1 MFKHLTFSLLF
12 GLLLGNTAI
21 AQKTAELG
29 IMLGRSYYLGEVNP
43 KTHWGNG
50 VGSFSYGVLLRYNL
64 NDRYSLKLGLNRA
77 RLEGV
82 DTDSDLLFNRAR
94 KAEFN
99 TKLTELTANIEFN
112 FLPYKLGD
120 KDKPFS
126 PYLFTG
132 FSYYWYNPET
142 SINGSEVVTSE
153 VNSGEGIAFAFGP
166 GIKLNLGRK
175 MSFNFEWGFRK
186 TFNDYLDG
194 LPNVN
199 NGIFEQAKE
208 YNNDWYA
215 IMSFMLTYKI
225 TNEGPCPAM
234 NF

>member
-1 MFKHLTFSLLF
+1 MQRHISILLLF
-12 GLLLGNTAI
+12 GFLFIQSAMG
-21 AQKTAELG
+21 QKTAELG
-29 IMLGRSYYLGEVNP
+29 LMLGRSYYLGEVNP

-50 VGSFSYGVLLRYNL
+50 VGSFSYGALLRYNL
-64 NDRYSLKLGLNRA
+64 NERYSLKLGLNRA
-77 RLEGV
+77 KLEGV
-82 DTDSDLLFNRAR
+82 DVNSDLLFNRAR
-94 KAEFN
+94 KTEFN
-99 TKLTELTANIEFN
+99 TKLTEITANIEFN

-120 KDKPFS
+120 RDKPFS

-142 SINGSEVVTSE
+142 TINGSDVVTSE
-153 VNSGEGIAFAFGP
+153 VNTDEGIAFAFGP

-186 TFNDYLDG
+186 TFTDYLDG
-194 LPNVN
+194 LPNVSN
-199 NGIFEQAKE
+199 DIFEQGKD

-215 IMSFMLTYKI
+215 IMGFMLTYKI
-225 TNEGPCPAM
+225 TDEGPCPAM

>member
-1 MFKHLTFSLLF
+1 MYKKLTIFIFFALACFLA
-12 GLLLGNTAI
+12 N

-50 VGSFSYGVLLRYNL
+50 VGSFSYGALLRYNL
-64 NDRYSLKLGLNRA
+64 NERYSLKFGLNRA
-77 RLEGV
+77 KLVGV
-82 DTDSDLLFNRAR
+82 DVDSDLLFNKAR

-112 FLPYKLGD
+112 FLPYKLGN

-126 PYLFTG
+126 PYLFSG

-142 SINGSEVVTSE
+142 NINGKEVVTAE
-153 VNSGEGIAFAFGP
+153 ANTDRGIAFAFGP
-166 GIKLNLGRK
+166 GIKLNMGRK
-175 MSFNFEWGFRK
+175 MSLNFEWGFRK
-186 TFNDYLDG
+186 TFTDHLDG
-194 LPNVN
+194 LPNLSD
-199 NGIFEQAKE
+199 GIIEQGKD

-215 IMSFMLTYKI
+215 IMGFMLTYKI